1 MATNNKTKQIKITS
15 PRGILKYPRLNEPD
29 GKFDPER
36 PAYRTSLILNGRN
49 ENVKAFLAKLD
60 ELMEQAKSQ
69 AAADFKELKIETRKK
84 IGEIIPNPAYS
95 QVYDEETEEPT
106 GEIEV
111 RFTRRAAGKR
121 KDGTHWT
128 APRPPLFDSAK
139 PPKLISRNLEI
150 WGGTVAAINFTINP
164 YFMPAT
170 GKYGITLRIEAVQ
183 IFELVT
189 KGGARSA
196 DYYGFEG
203 ADDGWSA
210 DDLVEAE
217 DAQDNPTDI
226 SEASVD
232 DEADF

>member
-1 MATNNKTKQIKITS
+1 MSTNNNRTKQIKITT
-15 PRGILKYPRLNEPD
+15 PRGVLKYPRINEPD

-36 PAYRTSLILNGRN
+36 PAYRTSLILDGRD
-49 ENVKAFLAKLD
+49 ENVKAFLSKLD
-60 ELMEQAKSQ
+60 ELMEQAKAQ
-69 AAADFKELKIETRKK
+69 AAAEFKELKIETRKK

-106 GEIEV
+106 GEVEV

-121 KDGTHWT
+121 KDETKWT
-128 APRPPLFDSAK
+128 VSRPPLFDSGK
-139 PPKLISRNLEI
+139 PPKLISHNLEV
-150 WGGTVAAINFTINP
+150 WGGTVASINFTINP

-170 GKYGITLRIEAVQ
+170 GKYGLTLRIEAVQ

-210 DDLVEAE
+210 DDLIEAE
-217 DAQDNPTDI
+217 DAASQTTD
-226 SEASVD
+226 ESVE